1 MRRAVLVATS
11 SSWREKRHRRA
22 LLHKTSHTKSPPCSA
37 AQTSWPGS
45 SCWTRAREQQGSPGP
60 VRRAGTSDLK
70 PDLLVPCFVFPPTNT
85 KTQDTSCSQK
95 TAANTRG
102 RLCLHLLQASERL
115 VFDRL
120 LSKRDSG
127 ALESSRG
134 PGLPAPQVHMLLC
147 ELQEFHHF
155 FSLRLL
161 VIIAVHDSVLH
172 QARPLLE
179 ATRRSEPN
187 GFS

>member
-1 MRRAVLVATS
+1 MFRSANVVARKLMLDTSPRAAGVSGAS
-11 SSWREKRHRRA
+11 E
-22 LLHKTSHTKSPPCSA
+22 
-37 AQTSWPGS
+37 
-45 SCWTRAREQQGSPGP
+45 TRWNIRPKARLARS
-60 VRRAGTSDLK
+60 LF
-70 PDLLVPCFVFPPTNT
+70 CFPTNQY